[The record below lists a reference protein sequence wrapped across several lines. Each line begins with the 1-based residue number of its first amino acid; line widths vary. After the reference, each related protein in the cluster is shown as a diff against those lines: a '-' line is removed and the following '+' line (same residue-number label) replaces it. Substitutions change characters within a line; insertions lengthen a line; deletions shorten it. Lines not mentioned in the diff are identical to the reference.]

1 MTIFPRLNHALV
13 AVGAILFLLP
23 FSATFA
29 ASQGQ
34 QPETTS
40 TSASQRSIG
49 QPTKQLPKHIPGGFD
64 LPNGWR
70 ITPAGKAIATIE
82 DLVLNLVVSPDGRE

>member
-29 ASQGQ
+29 ASHAQ
-34 QPETTS
+34 QPQTTS
-40 TSASQRSIG
+40 PSASQRSIG
-49 QPTKQLPKHIPGGFD
+49 HGYTSAITCLRSCWECQNPELGSQIIAMMEATKPWHG
-64 LPNGWR
+64 
-70 ITPAGKAIATIE
+70 
-82 DLVLNLVVSPDGRE
+82 